1 MEMKPL
7 SNRERDVAVLV
18 AKGKKDV
25 EIAKLLFISRRR
37 VGEIIFNIKEK
48 WGITSRVEIG
58 IGAYMFGWLKFADN
72 HSMSDFAAHSFYK
85 GDDLNEI
92 QV

>member
-1 MEMKPL
+1 MDIKPL

-58 IGAYMFGWLKFADN
+58 IGAFCFGWLQFKDD
-72 HSMSDFAAHSFYK
+72 HSWRDLSSNTFYLD
-85 GDDLNEI
+85 DDLNEI
-92 QV
+92 QI